1 MRVERIL
8 AIFLALGLIVSSFIL
23 FDRMKVENGYKTY
36 EITLDY
42 NEMLRYSSEAEQDME
57 KSLRD
62 FKEAGVASVNIG
74 EATINSLKMNE
85 DFKIRTS
92 FEGYDL
98 VIAGEN
104 EGLKFIEAGLKQVLK
119 ESRKMTYRDD
129 NTLVIEGKPKDMAF
143 DSTVVRDF
151 VGNKI
156 GASTIGQASKL
167 EYTGLGFLEDEIKL
181 AKASGLN
188 VLLRPVYIADT
199 QDAKKSIDRFIDSID
214 KNNLKQTYVIFA
226 GEQVIGSDEE
236 LDYLAKTLYDRNISV
251 GMIEASV
258 QREHLETIGLE
269 PLVEKMDY
277 KAIRAFTT
285 WQFIQKRFDYGIP
298 MHHNGEEIVNTF
310 YRAITER
317 NIRIIYFKPFIM
329 PNSKA
334 VTDMKIYKDR
344 LDDLQERLLKTHDIK
359 PGEVQP
365 MQPLRARRSM
375 QMIAAIGTL
384 AAAFI
389 MLENIIK
396 LKRKHLLLGFMVS
409 AILTGGIYAANIKLD
424 LVNKLFGL
432 LATIVFPSLAIIC
445 VLAIIKDILAKD
457 QKVKTFQAYARGL
470 IVLVLAIAISLI
482 GAIYEVAFFA
492 QSKYLLELDI
502 FKGVKLSQVAPL
514 AIALVAYMAY
524 FGYGRKDKDNYLRV
538 NEIKEFLLG
547 NIKIWQA
554 LIVGVLLGAVALLL
568 LRSGHES
575 NVEPSSIELLVR
587 NMLEL
592 FLPARPRNKAFLLGY
607 PALILFVFLAFRKRF
622 IWSFPAFALVAAIG
636 QSNILNTFS
645 HIRTP
650 IYISYLRV
658 SYELAI
664 AVITGAIFVLCADL
678 FMKFLDKVK
687 KNA

>member
-23 FDRMKVENGYKTY
+23 FDRMKVENAYKTY

-42 NEMLRYSSEAEQDME
+42 NEMLRYSSEAEQE
-57 KSLRD
+57 IGKSLKD

-74 EATINSLKMNE
+74 EATINSLKLNE
-85 DFKIRTS
+85 DYKIRTS

-98 VIAGEN
+98 VITGEKQGL
-104 EGLKFIEAGLKQVLK
+104 EFIEKGLKEVLK
-119 ESRKMTYRDD
+119 ESRKMNYKDET
-129 NTLVIEGKPKDMAF
+129 TLVIEGKPKDMAF

-156 GASTIGQASKL
+156 GTSTIGQASKL
-167 EYTGLGFLEDEIKL
+167 EYTGLGYLDSEINI
-181 AKASGLN
+181 AKASGLD

-214 KNNLKQTYVIFA
+214 TYDLKQSYVIFA

-236 LDYLAKTLYDRNISV
+236 LDYLAKILYDRDISV
-251 GMIEASV
+251 AMIEASV
-258 QREHLETIGLE
+258 QREHLETLGIE
-269 PLVEKMDY
+269 QLVEKMDY
-277 KAIRAFTT
+277 KAVRAFTT
-285 WQFIQKRFDYGIP
+285 WQFIQKRYDYGIP

-344 LDDLQERLLKTHDIK
+344 LDDLQERLSKTHDIK

-375 QMIAAIGTL
+375 QMISALGTL

-389 MLENIIK
+389 ILENIIK
-396 LKRKHLLLGFMVS
+396 LKRKHLLLGFMIS
-409 AILTGGIYAANIKLD
+409 AILTGGVYVVNIKLD

-432 LATIVFPSLAIIC
+432 LATIVFPSLSIIA
-445 VLAIIKDILAKD
+445 VLAIIKDILSKN
-457 QKVKTFQAYARGL
+457 QKVKTFQAYTRGL
-470 IVLVLAIAISLI
+470 IVLILAIVISLI

-502 FKGVKLSQVAPL
+502 FTGVKLSQVAPL
-514 AIALVAYMAY
+514 AIALVSYMAY
-524 FGYGRKDKDNYLRV
+524 FGYTRNDKENYLRL

-554 LIVGVLLGAVALLL
+554 LIVGLLLGAVALLL

-575 NVEPSSIELLVR
+575 NVEPSSIELLLR

-592 FLPARPRNKAFLLGY
+592 LLPARPRTKAFLLGY
-607 PALILFVFLAFRKRF
+607 PALILFVYLAFRKRF
-622 IWSFPAFALVAAIG
+622 VWSFPAFALLAAIG

-664 AVITGAIFVLCADL
+664 SVVIGAVFVLCADL
-678 FMKFLDKVK
+678 FIKALEKVK
-687 KNA
+687 KHA